1 MYRQLKIGLFNVL
14 SILEDYLSEIVLGG
28 GFAPLIYYHYVIG
41 DKKMTP
47 IFTGDID
54 FMVRK
59 KVPLKGKS
67 NIDSLLKEAG
77 FREAYLGQSTPP
89 KVYYIGEIDGN
100 EVEVEFLTES
110 HGDGTIKAI
119 QVQKGLIAEALKFIS
134 MSVDNTMTVAIDD
147 LLDYGFTN
155 DLEVKVPTPGA
166 FVFHKGL
173 AFTYRTDKAKLEKD
187 LYYMF
192 HIIRQDS
199 MKELIIDEIN
209 HLKTSNNRNKAWF
222 RKFQR
227 NMSEYFMV
235 EDKPLPKGVLS
246 VSNQRPPDQLLE
258 MDEDQFKNY
267 VFFTFIEFLKNVL

>member
-1 MYRQLKIGLFNVL
+1 LYRQLKIGLFNVL

-47 IFTGDID
+47 IFTGDVD

-77 FREAYLGQSTPP
+77 FKEAYLGQSTPP

-110 HGDGTIKAI
+110 PGDGTIKAI
-119 QVQKGLIAEALKFIS
+119 QVQKGLIVEALKFIS

-147 LLDYGFTN
+147 SLDYGLKK

-192 HIIRQDS
+192 DIIRQDS

-222 RKFQR
+222 RKFRR

-235 EDKPLPKGVLS
+235 EDKPLSKGVLS
-246 VSNQRPPDQLLE
+246 VCNQRPPDQLLE

-267 VFFTFIEFLKNVL
+267 VFFTFKEFLKNVL